1 MLSLKGCVGLSVFP
15 NLSVLRLKKY
25 SDLRYL
31 KFMTPLQSASL
42 ETWARGFGYAVLEFA
57 SSLCTTD
64 NLQFGIM
71 LGGYLLLRPRIQKFV
86 GTLQIS
92 NHDQA
97 LGISPTEA
105 NMPNA
110 SCTGTRPIDQKSGDE
125 SQRVEDIM
133 QGEGSMDD
141 HEKS

>member
-1 MLSLKGCVGLSVFP
+1 
-15 NLSVLRLKKY
+15 
-25 SDLRYL
+25 
-31 KFMTPLQSASL
+31 MTPLQSDSL
-42 ETWARGFGYAVLEFA
+42 EAWARGFGYAVLEFA

-64 NLQFGIM
+64 NLQLGIM
-71 LGGYLLLRPRIQKFV
+71 LGGYLLLRPRIQKLV

-92 NHDQA
+92 DHDQA

-105 NMPNA
+105 KMPNA

-125 SQRVEDIM
+125 SQGVEDIM
-133 QGEGSMDD
+133 QGEGSIDD